1 MAEQGIHVNR
11 RGVFPHATLEEEE
24 AAALERELVDRLEAL
39 TDPEDGQSVVDRTVR
54 REDVIWGSQA
64 ARAPDLF
71 PLCRDQRYEL
81 SDTLAAEG
89 PFTDHRDRPWG
100 YHHLD
105 GVFTAAGPDVQA
117 GWHEPGLDIV
127 DVLPTTFHLAGLG
140 VPRSLDGRVAVD
152 VLAPA
157 ARAEP
162 RVERSSAPVEVDGA
176 SGAYPFSPEE
186 EAEIEESLRGLGYI
200 E

>member
-1 MAEQGIHVNR
+1 LP
-11 RGVFPHATLEEEE
+11 RGTLEEGE
-24 AAALERELVDRLEAL
+24 ADSLAGSIAERLEAL
-39 TDPEDGQSVVDRTVR
+39 TDPDDGNPVVDRTVR
-54 REDVIWGSQA
+54 REDVIWGPLA

-100 YHHLD
+100 YHHID
-105 GVFTAAGPDVQA
+105 GVFLAAGPNVQS
-117 GWHEPGLDIV
+117 GWYEPGLEIV
-127 DVLPTTFHLAGLG
+127 DVLPTVFHLAGLE
-140 VPRSLDGRVAVD
+140 VPEGLDGKVVVD
-152 VLAPA
+152 ALAPA
-157 ARAEP
+157 DRAEP
-162 RVERSSAPVEVDGA
+162 RVARSHAAVDE
-176 SGAYPFSPEE
+176 SSRAYPFSPEE